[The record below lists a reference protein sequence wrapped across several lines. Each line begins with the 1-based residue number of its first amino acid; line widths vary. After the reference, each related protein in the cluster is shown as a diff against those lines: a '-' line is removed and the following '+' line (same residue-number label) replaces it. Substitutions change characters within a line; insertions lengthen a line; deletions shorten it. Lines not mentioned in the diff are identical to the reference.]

1 MIFGGVL
8 ALALALESVAVYKL
22 STSQKTIYMPPFPIE
37 KEVSVQGNKVSFS
50 YLETIGKLIANTLF
64 NITPANAQQQL
75 YSLLVFAAPEQ
86 YSTLKTTLKKQ
97 IDYYIDNELSTI
109 FYPTKV
115 FIKNEDL
122 VVSGYIRDVVG
133 DKVIRGTYAELWI
146 TYRILDNGRFEFTN
160 LERKNEK
167 TNHQQH
173 HSCLHSFNTA
183 CRA

>member
-1 MIFGGVL
+1 MIFAGVL
-8 ALALALESVAVYKL
+8 ALALALESIAVYKL
-22 STSQKTIYMPPFPIE
+22 STSQKTVFQPPFPIE
-37 KEVSVQGNKVSFS
+37 KEFWVQGNKVSFS

-64 NITPANAQQQL
+64 NITPSNAQEQL
-75 YSLLVFAAPEQ
+75 YSLLVFAAPEE
-86 YSTLKTTLKKQ
+86 YPRIKTELRKQ

-146 TYRILDNGRFEFTN
+146 SYHILDNGKFEFTN

-167 TNHQQH
+167 TNH
-173 HSCLHSFNTA
+173 
-183 CRA
+183 

>member
-1 MIFGGVL
+1 M
-8 ALALALESVAVYKL
+8 
-22 STSQKTIYMPPFPIE
+22 
-37 KEVSVQGNKVSFS
+37 
-50 YLETIGKLIANTLF
+50 
-64 NITPANAQQQL
+64 
-75 YSLLVFAAPEQ
+75 VFAAPEE
-86 YSTLKTTLKKQ
+86 YPRIKTELRKQ

-146 TYRILDNGRFEFTN
+146 SYHILDNGKFEFTN

-167 TNHQQH
+167 TNH
-173 HSCLHSFNTA
+173 
-183 CRA
+183 